1 MTSSMRPIDWFAVK
15 YVALLAFNKI
25 VISHPHLVSMH
36 QDVILSCID
45 DPDISIRLQ
54 ALDLGASMVNSGNL
68 GSVVNRLMRQL
79 SDAPVLSS
87 ADDAENERERFNGV
101 EPAADSDDED
111 PAESL
116 RQSGKRPDGV
126 PSLPDEYRVTVIRQI
141 LSMCSRETYANVTDF
156 DWYLDVLVRLVRL
169 VPSSIEFSQA
179 PAGVDWENRSAELT
193 NADVSSAIGSELR
206 NVAVRVRTV
215 RAEAVGAADSLIAIS
230 GREHLFPRT
239 GNGGQSVLRF
249 AAWVVGEYADSLSD
263 QHNTLTSLL
272 HHSILSLSSETIC
285 TYLQAV
291 PKVFASV
298 TTRDGEAWGTERQSF
313 TSLLLARITHFYEP
327 LTKHPNLEVQ
337 ERSVEF
343 LELMRV
349 AAEAVASHGEV
360 NGTVPLLLTRAM
372 PSLFTGLELNP
383 VAPSAQR
390 KVPLPDGLNL
400 DAPFNP
406 DLARLLQHATEEVV
420 PDSEYAEVERV
431 YHQRP
436 TLKQEPGP
444 AREIMKAVDQTDSS
458 YQRSAEEALA
468 EVRLAVKKRAERNKD
483 DPFYIAHEDAAS
495 GTSTPFHD
503 ILKNSNGEV
512 VDIDSIPIM
521 DLDLGDRNPA
531 ADESS
536 KEAPKGKRK
545 RVRHVQIAT
554 DENIDVDDSA
564 TENTFTT
571 ASRTKIDST
580 LPNRNK
586 AKRSLLEV
594 DSSGLV
600 SFSLDDENESMI
612 DRRLESETRKA
623 EEEEMERALKEVER
637 VRLEMQRASERVAVD
652 DGTPVDGTVVK
663 KKKKKK
669 RVSRTA
675 AAPDIGTPS
684 GERSTHGMASIEAG
698 LVAKAKKKKK
708 VDKSKVELEKSGL

>member
-1 MTSSMRPIDWFAVK
+1 MK

-45 DPDISIRLQ
+45 DPDISIRLR

-68 GSVVNRLMRQL
+68 GSVIERLMRQL
-79 SDAPVLSS
+79 SNAPVPSS
-87 ADDAENERERFNGV
+87 ADDAKNERKNFYGV

-116 RQSGKRPDGV
+116 RQSSNRPDGV

-141 LSMCSRETYANVTDF
+141 LSMCSRDTYANITDF

-169 VPSSIEFSQA
+169 VPSSSEVMQA
-179 PAGVDWENRSAELT
+179 QHGVDWENRSAELT
-193 NADVSSAIGSELR
+193 SADVSSAIGSELR

-215 RAEAVGAADSLIAIS
+215 RAEAVGAADSLIAIN
-230 GREHLFPRT
+230 GRGLLSPQS
-239 GNGGQSVLRF
+239 GNGGQGVLRF
-249 AAWVVGEYADSLSD
+249 AAWVVGEYADSLPD
-263 QHNTLTSLL
+263 QHNTLTSLI
-272 HHSILSLSSETIC
+272 HQSIISLSSETIC
-285 TYLQAV
+285 AYLQAV
-291 PKVFASV
+291 PKVFASI
-298 TTRDGEAWGTERQSF
+298 TARDDEAWGTERQSI
-313 TSLLLARITHFYEP
+313 TSLILARITHFYEP

-343 LELMRV
+343 LELIRV
-349 AAEAVASHGEV
+349 AADAVASHSETNATG
-360 NGTVPLLLTRAM
+360 PLLLTRAM
-372 PSLFTGLELNP
+372 PSLFTGVELNP

-390 KVPLPDGLNL
+390 KVPLPDGLDL
-400 DAPFNP
+400 DAPFNHG
-406 DLARLLQHATEEVV
+406 LARLLQHACEELV
-420 PDSEYAEVERV
+420 PDFEYAEVERV

-436 TLKQEPGP
+436 ERRQDSGP
-444 AREIMKAVDQTDSS
+444 TRETIVPVDQTGSS
-458 YQRSAEEALA
+458 YQHTAEEALA
-468 EVRLAVKKRAERNKD
+468 DVRLAVKKRAERNKD
-483 DPFYIAHEDAAS
+483 DPFYIGHEETSS

-521 DLDLGDRNPA
+521 NLDLGDRNLA
-531 ADESS
+531 ADELE

-545 RVRHVQIAT
+545 RIRHFQIAI

-564 TENTFTT
+564 IETTPAT
-571 ASRTKIDST
+571 ASRTDIDSM

-586 AKRSLLEV
+586 PKRSLLEV

-600 SFSLDDENESMI
+600 SFSMEEDNESTT
-612 DRRLESETRKA
+612 DRRFNSETRKA
-623 EEEEMERALKEVER
+623 EDEEMERALKEVER

-652 DGTPVDGTVVK
+652 DGTPLDGTVVK

-669 RVSRTA
+669 KGPSTA
-675 AAPDIGTPS
+675 TAPEIGTPD
-684 GERSTHGMASIEAG
+684 GERRIPGRGSTEAG
-698 LVAKAKKKKK
+698 FVVKAKKKKK
-708 VDKSKVELEKSGL
+708 IDKAKVEPEESGL